1 MSGAEQSGGQDTV
14 GKVGIRLSVGGPG
27 RWELEKGAVVD
38 TRQDGTSQQASRQPS
53 SKEREHDALTVAV
66 QSRLWHAKGEGV
78 REGDGRWAVGGGRR
92 VLRRRTTTT
101 RTTRW
106 KTELLGRVAR
116 GVEK

>member
-66 QSRLWHAKGEGV
+66 QSRLWHAKGD

-92 VLRRRTTTT
+92 NLRRRTTTT